1 MIALF
6 SRFISHSGAQLVL
19 DNSLRILQLID
30 DATVGGGQQHVLLL
44 ARGLKARG
52 FNVTVACAA
61 DGYLVNELQ
70 KCSIPVVPVALS
82 NRISIAQLFRLK
94 QLCKTL
100 KVDVLHSHGGTAGL
114 WGRLAGMWAKVPV
127 RIHTHHGLH
136 ALHWNRS
143 LKAFAAQGVERLL
156 KRSVSSVICVS
167 EGEARL
173 GILRNV
179 IDRKYCVVIRNG
191 IDLHDYEHRSDPF
204 SLRKEFG
211 FLPDHIVIGTVGR
224 FHVQKGYE
232 YLIRAIPIVLQQHP
246 HARFLLAGE
255 GPLLESVRSGIASA
269 GLAGRVIFTGAR
281 YDIPKFLGSMDIF
294 VLPSL
299 WEGYPLSLL
308 EASAAGKAIV
318 ATDVEGN
325 NEIVRH
331 HVNGLLVPPRDPD
344 ALARAIGDLI
354 ADGALRHRLGASAR
368 EMARSSYSSDLMIDS
383 IAALYR
389 KSYEAKQDA

>member
-1 MIALF
+1 M
-6 SRFISHSGAQLVL
+6 

-44 ARGLKARG
+44 SRGLKARG

-61 DGYLVNELQ
+61 NGYLVHELH
-70 KCSIPVVPVALS
+70 KLSIPVVPIALS
-82 NRISIAQLFRLK
+82 NRISFGQLFRLK
-94 QLCKTL
+94 ILCKEL
-100 KVDVLHSHGGTAGL
+100 RVDVLHSHGGTAGL
-114 WGRLAGMWAKVPV
+114 WGRLAGMWSKVPV

-143 LKAFAAQGVERLL
+143 LSAIAAQGVERLL

-173 GILRNV
+173 GILRKV
-179 IDRKYCVVIRNG
+179 IDPRNCVVIRNG
-191 IDLHDYEHRSDPF
+191 IDLQDYEHLSDPQ
-204 SLRKEFG
+204 SLRKEFRL
-211 FLPDHIVIGTVGR
+211 LPDHIVIGTVGR

-232 YLIRAIPIVLQQHP
+232 YLIRAIPIVLEQHP
-246 HARFLLAGE
+246 NARFLLAGE
-255 GPLLESVRSGIASA
+255 GELLESVRSMIASS
-269 GLAGRVIFTGAR
+269 GLAEKVILTGAR
-281 YDIPKFLGSMDIF
+281 YDIPNFLGSMDIF

-325 NEIVRH
+325 NEIVRQR
-331 HVNGLLVPPRDPD
+331 VNGLLVPPRDPD
-344 ALARAIGDLI
+344 ALACAIGELI
-354 ADGALRHRLGASAR
+354 SDVALRNRLGASAR
-368 EMARSSYSSDLMIDS
+368 EIARSSYSSELMIDS
-383 IAALYR
+383 IATLYR
-389 KSYEAKQDA
+389 KSYEANQNV